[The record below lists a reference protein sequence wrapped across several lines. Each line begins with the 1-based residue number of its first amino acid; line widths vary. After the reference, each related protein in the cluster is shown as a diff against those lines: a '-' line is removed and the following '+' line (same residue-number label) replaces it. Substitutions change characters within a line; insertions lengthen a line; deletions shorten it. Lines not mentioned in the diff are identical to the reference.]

1 MVQVW
6 GRGAGSFEAIAW
18 TIGQITAGCISIGQN
33 SLDPIMG
40 RMVNSSYWRRP
51 KMMGRTSHVQV
62 PASHVQRLARRV
74 PTGTLAMFVCQVRCG
89 CVGQS
94 VESLGSPWD
103 HLWSRHIE
111 RPQDRQAGLWVSVHL
126 NPQKLDYYIYYSTI
140 DIYKHYEQHSRFLLG
155 HSNFGSILT
164 RSFAVRYRA
173 KRPGAYLSPNRSCSV
188 VCDDGYYKN
197 DSATPE
203 QLSASEVSTC
213 FSCSI
218 PWLPRK
224 RVAFVPSV
232 MIAAD
237 PRLHTPPA
245 R

>member
-1 MVQVW
+1 MLGHLKPLPEPLASRQLPV
-6 GRGAGSFEAIAW
+6 AFSIGSD
-18 TIGQITAGCISIGQN
+18 GQN

-40 RMVNSSYWRRP
+40 RMVNSSYWGRP
-51 KMMGRTSHVQV
+51 KMTGPTSHVQV

-74 PTGTLAMFVCQVRCG
+74 PIGTLAMFVCQVRCG

-103 HLWSRHIE
+103 HLWSIHIE
-111 RPQDRQAGLWVSVHL
+111 RPQDRQAGLWVSAHL
-126 NPQKLDYYIYYSTI
+126 NPLTLDYYNIYYSTI
-140 DIYKHYEQHSRFLLG
+140 DIYKQHSRFLLG

-213 FSCSI
+213 FSCGI

-224 RVAFVPSV
+224 WVAFVPSV